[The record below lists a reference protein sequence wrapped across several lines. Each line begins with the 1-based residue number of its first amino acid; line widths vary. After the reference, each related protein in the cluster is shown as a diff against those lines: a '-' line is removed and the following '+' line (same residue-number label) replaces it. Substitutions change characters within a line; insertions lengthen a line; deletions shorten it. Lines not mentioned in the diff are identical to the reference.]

1 MNDPT
6 PGLRPLRR
14 YRNRSNGIAKLE
26 IAVPAGE
33 EIEVPEGSIANLDRQ
48 PLDDLT
54 VDTGPASPPAPAE
67 APGEDLSA
75 LKKADLVTLA
85 TERGVDTSGTK
96 AELVARLTDVDDD

>member
-1 MNDPT
+1 MLVT
-6 PGLRPLRR
+6 LFAQLVE
-14 YRNRSNGIAKLE
+14 NGPQSGDVVDL
-26 IAVPAGE
+26 P
-33 EIEVPEGSIANLDRQ
+33 
-48 PLDDLT
+48 DDEAAELIRC
-54 VDTGPASPPAPAE
+54 GYAAPAE